1 MERTSR
7 AGRKPLL
14 LQIVIKLRFEAWEAW
29 LKKAIDKAIDVI
41 FYSENFEIFMDCL
54 LIFAGIY
61 FLVHI
66 IVALIK
72 GWLLWI
78 Y

>member
-14 LQIVIKLRFEAWEAW
+14 LPKIKFRFEAWLE
-29 LKKAIDKAIDVI
+29 KAVDVV
-41 FYSENFEIFMDCL
+41 FYSENFEIFMDSFVV
-54 LIFAGIY
+54 FAGMY

-66 IVALIK
+66 IVAWIK
-72 GWLLWI
+72 GWPW
-78 Y
+78 